1 MCEDFILQKT
11 GLTIEDHQNI
21 TVERYSRLIDLTN
34 VYVMPVLQGYAP
46 ESYLAH
52 LHLYG
57 ELLSPGQWVGV
68 GSICKRNGNPK
79 QIEDILVAIHAQRP
93 DLLLHGFGI
102 KLAALQS
109 PTVRALLYSSD
120 SMAWSF
126 AGRKWGRKTESFP
139 NMIPVKHWPIPHRL
153 RL

>member
-1 MCEDFILQKT
+1 
-11 GLTIEDHQNI
+11 
-21 TVERYSRLIDLTN
+21 
-34 VYVMPVLQGYAP
+34 MPVLQGYAP
-46 ESYLAH
+46 QSYLAH

-57 ELLSPGQWVGV
+57 ELLGPGQWVGV

-102 KLAALQS
+102 KLTALQS
-109 PTVRALLYSSD
+109 PTVRSLLHSSD

-126 AGRKWGRKTESFP
+126 GGRKWGPKTDSSEHDPRKA
-139 NMIPVKHWPIPHRL
+139 L
-153 RL
+153 AY